1 LQIKQQLTPG
11 SLDVAIG
18 LNNLGTVARDSG
30 DLDRAY
36 NYHLQSLQ
44 IREQLAPE
52 SLAVANSLHNLGVVA
67 RDRGQFDRACDYY
80 LHALLIRQQ
89 LAPGSLTVALSL
101 NPLGDIARARGDL
114 SSAHE
119 YYGEALEALENQ
131 VLKLGGSYN
140 TEAGFRAQ
148 HGYYYYH
155 DMLDLLLDQRRPED
169 AFQILERFRAQ
180 TFLTMLAERDTMFT
194 MDVPEELDRER
205 RRLVVRY
212 DNTMKRLVGLNLR
225 DHAEEIEVIRAELA
239 KLNDEV
245 GDHEAR
251 IRRTVPRLAAL
262 RYPSPLDAG
271 SARDAL
277 DPETLM
283 LSYSVGEDET
293 ALFVLSLAEGLK
305 VKILSVGS
313 ETLRSQ
319 VRKLRSVI
327 LETKPGSSLSGG
339 RMQLFQAE
347 SRALYDSLLKP
358 VADQIA
364 ASERLLI
371 LPAGPLHDLPFAAL
385 IRSGTDDDSG
395 DQYLVEWKP
404 LHVALS
410 ATVFAELKQER
421 RANQGGIVPPAPMKI
436 AAFGDPIYPAGLTAV
451 TNEDFALPAPPG
463 DVDPPGSTL
472 VADVAFP
479 ADPTVRSAA
488 ERGIFDW
495 PPLPYTRREVEGIA
509 SLFPEGTVRTF
520 LGAEALEERIKGLDR
535 DTRILHIAAHAHTDE
550 HLPSSSFIALTIPED
565 VIRDDSDTER
575 DNGLLQ
581 VWEIFERVRID
592 ADLVVLSACESGLGQ
607 ELGTEGLIGLTRA
620 FQYAG
625 ARSVVA
631 SLWSVADQSTSEL
644 MIRFYRHLRDGLSKD
659 EALRAAQIELIR
671 GPIEVTDADGRKV
684 RMDASA
690 PYYWAAFQV
699 YGDWQ

>member
-1 LQIKQQLTPG
+1 
-11 SLDVAIG
+11 
-18 LNNLGTVARDSG
+18 
-30 DLDRAY
+30 LDRAREY
-36 NYHLQSLQ
+36 CLRALR
-44 IREQLAPE
+44 IEEQLAPK
-52 SLAVANSLHNLGVVA
+52 SGGIA
-67 RDRGQFDRACDYY
+67 
-80 LHALLIRQQ
+80 
-89 LAPGSLTVALSL
+89 TSL
-101 NPLGDIARARGDL
+101 NRLGDVAQAHGEVDN
-114 SSAHE
+114 AHE
-119 YYGEALEALENQ
+119 YYREALGAIEHQ
-131 VLKLGGSYN
+131 VGKMGGSYN
-140 TEAGFRAQ
+140 VQASFRVQ
-148 HGYYYYH
+148 HSDYYH
-155 DMLDLLLDQRRPED
+155 DLLDLFLDQRRLED
-169 AFQILERFRAQ
+169 AFHVLERFRAK
-180 TFLTMLAERDTMFT
+180 TFLTMLAERDKTFT
-194 MDVPEELDRER
+194 SDIPEELDRER
-205 RRLVVRY
+205 RRLAVRY
-212 DNTMKRLVGLNLR
+212 DGTMRQLAGLNLR
-225 DHAEEIEVIRAELA
+225 DHGGEIGEIRAALA
-239 KLNDEV
+239 KLDDEA
-245 GDHEAR
+245 GDLEAR
-251 IRRTVPRLAAL
+251 IRRAAPHLAAL
-262 RYPSPLDAG
+262 QYPSPLDAG
-271 SARDAL
+271 SAREAL

-305 VKILSVGS
+305 VKILPVGS

-327 LETKPGSSLSGG
+327 LETKPGSSLSDG
-339 RMQLFQAE
+339 RMQLFRAE

-385 IRSGTDDDSG
+385 IRSGADDDSG
-395 DQYLVEWKP
+395 GQYLVEWKP

-421 RANQGGIVPPAPMKI
+421 RGNPAGDAFSAPMQI
-436 AAFGDPIYPAGLTAV
+436 AAFGDPIYPASLAAV
-451 TNEDFALPAPPG
+451 TNGDSLFPAATEAADSPGGTSVAHAAL
-463 DVDPPGSTL
+463 
-472 VADVAFP
+472 P

-520 LGAEALEERIKGLDR
+520 LGAEALEEQIKSLDR
-535 DTRILHIAAHAHTDE
+535 DTRILHIAAHGHTDE
-550 HLPSSSFIALTIPED
+550 HLPSSSFIALTIPEG
-565 VIRDDSDTER
+565 VTRDDTESER

-581 VWEIFERVRID
+581 VWEIFEHVRID

-671 GPIEVTDADGRKV
+671 GPIEVTDSDGQKV
-684 RMDASA
+684 RIDASA

-699 YGDWQ
+699 FGDWQ